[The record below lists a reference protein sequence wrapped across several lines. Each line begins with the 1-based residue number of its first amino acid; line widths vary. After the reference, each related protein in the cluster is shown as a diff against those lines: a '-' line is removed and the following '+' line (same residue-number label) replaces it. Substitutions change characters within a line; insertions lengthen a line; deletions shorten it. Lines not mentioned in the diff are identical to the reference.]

1 MAELDPHRSRCWWS
15 PTNSSW
21 LSLLDWAVYHAPSW
35 HTWQAFRASLVGT
48 PMKDRLTLIRSWRA
62 DRNFE
67 NWPFED
73 LIRVTNLLRSLRGQF
88 TDYPELRQE
97 LETMNPALEAALRK
111 YKEEGAHV
119 RTGHDS

>member
-1 MAELDPHRSRCWWS
+1 
-15 PTNSSW
+15 
-21 LSLLDWAVYHAPSW
+21 
-35 HTWQAFRASLVGT
+35 
-48 PMKDRLTLIRSWRA
+48 MKDRLTLIRSWRA